1 MGTGH
6 FNKMGEELV
15 RMKAWWFS
23 NLIIAIIFGL
33 MTVFLMIRRVDGAGA
48 IQTPGAKLASLM
60 VLGVVFLFVVFIQLM
75 VLFGIQRRKP
85 KRP

>member
-1 MGTGH
+1 
-6 FNKMGEELV
+6 MGEELV

-23 NLIIAIIFGL
+23 NLIIAIIFGF
-33 MTVFLMIRRVDGAGA
+33 MTVFLMVRRVDGAGA
-48 IQTPGAKLASLM
+48 IQTPGAKLAALI
-60 VLGVVFLFVVFIQLM
+60 VLGVVFLFVVLIQLM